1 MSIAPDGNKGAV
13 YHQKS
18 VSGLKI
24 ALILVASAAGLMAAT
39 PRAGAAKVDITPDG
53 PVWMSGY
60 ASRTKPSEGVEQRIW
75 AKALAIEDGSG
86 GRVVIVTTDLIGL
99 PQSLSDRVSASAA
112 DKYRLGRAQLL
123 LNSSHTHTGPMVE
136 GNLSPMA
143 PKDPA
148 ELARIREY
156 TLKLHDKMLEV
167 IGAAI
172 GNWQP
177 ARLSFE
183 FGEAKFASNRRVK
196 TAKGW
201 ANQQNPDG
209 PVDHRVPVLR
219 VTGRDGQILAL
230 LFGYAC
236 HNTTA
241 TGEHYKISGDY
252 AGYAQAD
259 LERRFP
265 GATALFVTLCAGDQN
280 PYPRGKY
287 ELAEQHGKTLGAE
300 VARVAALPMRPVS
313 GKVKSAFKMTR
324 LALENM
330 QQVDYPV
337 QAVRFQR
344 GFTLIALGGEVV
356 IDYVKILG
364 GMFPKEP
371 LVVAGY
377 SNAVMAYIPS
387 KRILDEGGYEG
398 GDSMVWYG
406 LPTKWAADVEERV
419 KDAAADVM
427 RRVR

>member
-1 MSIAPDGNKGAV
+1 MLAM
-13 YHQKS
+13 
-18 VSGLKI
+18 
-24 ALILVASAAGLMAAT
+24 LVFPLVAAT
-39 PRAGAAKVDITPDG
+39 PKAGAAKVDITPEG

-112 DKYRLGRAQLL
+112 DKYRLTRAQLL

-148 ELARIREY
+148 ELARIRAY
-156 TLKLHDKMLEV
+156 TLKLHDQMLEV

-172 GNWQP
+172 GNLQP
-177 ARLSFE
+177 ARLSFD

-287 ELAEQHGKTLGAE
+287 ELAEQHGHSLGAE

-427 RRVR
+427 RRVK